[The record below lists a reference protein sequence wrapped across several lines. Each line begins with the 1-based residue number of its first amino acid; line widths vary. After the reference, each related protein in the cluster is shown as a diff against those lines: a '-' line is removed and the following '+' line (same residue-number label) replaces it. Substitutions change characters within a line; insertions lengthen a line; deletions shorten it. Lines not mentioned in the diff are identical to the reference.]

1 MWWACCSRMRATSS
15 LTVARCPRSN
25 GPPSPRCGAR
35 SGSCSNSPRCSIR
48 CRCSTTSPSVSGAAT
63 VRRRDRRARARGAG
77 ARGPDR
83 RGGALPGRAVGGHAQ
98 AGGHR
103 ARDRPAAALHPV
115 RRADHRPRPGDFGRD
130 RSVDGAHPRAPAGD
144 RNRRDARHAQR
155 LHRGGPHRHVV
166 RGQDPAGGDRGPDPG
181 DGGSRG
187 AAVHRGTP
195 DVKRE
200 NEFAVGVVVIAA
212 FAVVVTGALWLS
224 GAHLGRTEAVY
235 TARFRTVGGLG
246 VGDPVV
252 LRGVRV
258 GRVEGIRLASG
269 NWVEAD
275 LKIYAGAQPPP
286 RPAVIAASAS
296 LFGEWAASLV
306 PVDQLPNDP
315 NIRQAIAEAQ
325 AAGSGK
331 WPGAT
336 LPDIGQLTAQAS
348 RIATDIAT
356 VSSRIQSAFDS
367 EAVNELRRSI
377 KDFGQVA
384 DKLVRVTNDQADVLG
399 SVGSN
404 LRQGSDV
411 LAKAATNFQTTLG
424 RVDSATNQGQLAT
437 ILNNSATTSANLRSA
452 SQDFRDLLD
461 AAHKNQE
468 SLVRVLVS
476 ADSVMSRISNRS
488 GTLGLL
494 VSDST
499 LYRETTLT
507 MIQLRQLLS
516 DIQANPRKYFSFSV
530 F

>member
-1 MWWACCSRMRATSS
+1 
-15 LTVARCPRSN
+15 
-25 GPPSPRCGAR
+25 
-35 SGSCSNSPRCSIR
+35 
-48 CRCSTTSPSVSGAAT
+48 
-63 VRRRDRRARARGAG
+63 
-77 ARGPDR
+77 
-83 RGGALPGRAVGGHAQ
+83 
-98 AGGHR
+98 
-103 ARDRPAAALHPV
+103 
-115 RRADHRPRPGDFGRD
+115 
-130 RSVDGAHPRAPAGD
+130 
-144 RNRRDARHAQR
+144 
-155 LHRGGPHRHVV
+155 
-166 RGQDPAGGDRGPDPG
+166 
-181 DGGSRG
+181 
-187 AAVHRGTP
+187 
-195 DVKRE
+195 VKRE

-212 FAVVVTGALWLS
+212 FAVVVSGALWLS

-306 PVDQLPNDP
+306 SLDQLPNDP
-315 NIRQAIAEAQ
+315 NIKQAIAEAQ

-356 VSSRIQSAFDS
+356 VSSRIQTAFDS
-367 EAVNELRRSI
+367 EAVLELRRSI

-384 DKLVRVTNDQADVLG
+384 DKLVKVTNEQA
-399 SVGSN
+399 
-404 LRQGSDV
+404 DV
-411 LAKAATNFQTTLG
+411 LAKAATNLQTTLG

-437 ILNNSATTSANLRSA
+437 ILSNSATTSVNLRSA

-476 ADSVMSRISNRS
+476 ADSVMSRIANRS

>member
-1 MWWACCSRMRATSS
+1 M
-15 LTVARCPRSN
+15 
-25 GPPSPRCGAR
+25 
-35 SGSCSNSPRCSIR
+35 
-48 CRCSTTSPSVSGAAT
+48 
-63 VRRRDRRARARGAG
+63 
-77 ARGPDR
+77 
-83 RGGALPGRAVGGHAQ
+83 
-98 AGGHR
+98 
-103 ARDRPAAALHPV
+103 
-115 RRADHRPRPGDFGRD
+115 
-130 RSVDGAHPRAPAGD
+130 
-144 RNRRDARHAQR
+144 
-155 LHRGGPHRHVV
+155 
-166 RGQDPAGGDRGPDPG
+166 
-181 DGGSRG
+181 
-187 AAVHRGTP
+187 
-195 DVKRE
+195 KRE

-212 FAVVVTGALWLS
+212 LAVVVTGALWLS
-224 GAHLGRTEAVY
+224 GAHLGRAEAVY

-258 GRVEGIRLASG
+258 GRVEAIRLAPG

-275 LKIYAGAQPPP
+275 LKIYSGVTP
-286 RPAVIAASAS
+286 PAVPAVVAASAS
-296 LFGEWAASLV
+296 LFGEWAATLISRE
-306 PVDQLPNDP
+306 PPPNDP
-315 NIRQAIAEAQ
+315 NVRQALVEAQ
-325 AAGSGK
+325 AAGGGK

-356 VSSRIQSAFDS
+356 VSSRIQTAFDS

-377 KDFGQVA
+377 KDFGQIA
-384 DKLVRVTNDQADVLG
+384 DRLAKVTNEQADVIG

-411 LAKAATNFQTTLG
+411 LAKAATSLQGTLG

-437 ILNNSATTSANLRSA
+437 ILNNSAATSANLRSA
-452 SQDFRDLLD
+452 SQDFHDLMG

-468 SLVRVLVS
+468 SLVRVLVA
-476 ADSVMSRISNRS
+476 ADSVLSRISNRN

-499 LYRETTLT
+499 LYKETTLT

-516 DIQANPRKYFSFSV
+516 DIQANPRKYFTFSV